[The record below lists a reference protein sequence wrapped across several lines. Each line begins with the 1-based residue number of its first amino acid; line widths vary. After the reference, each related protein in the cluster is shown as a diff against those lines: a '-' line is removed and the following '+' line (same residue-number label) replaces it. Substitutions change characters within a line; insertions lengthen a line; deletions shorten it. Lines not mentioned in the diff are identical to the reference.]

1 MKKLLLIMG
10 DLATGK
16 STFANMLSK
25 RYNTVLFCKDTIK
38 ENLSDTFGYSNR
50 EENLK
55 LSRGTAE
62 LFYLIISQFGKVEQD
77 LILESNFRIGELEKI
92 QEIAAEYEYQVLT
105 LVLRGDIK
113 ILHQRYL
120 NRMNNENRPA
130 VHLCADFNTIEGFGA
145 YLESLRSS
153 NVPGEVIDIDAND
166 FSYQTDTGIRAIIDG
181 FMMNE

>member
-92 QEIAAEYEYQVLT
+92 QEIAAEYDYQVLT

-120 NRMNNENRPA
+120 NRMNNENRLA

-145 YLESLRSS
+145 YLESLRSP